1 MCCTSELCH
10 QSLTEEAFKPFR
22 GIEAKSE
29 DLIAD
34 LKMLSYTPKIILYI
48 SSSDFKYCKG
58 GYIEGH
64 FLRKD

>member
-1 MCCTSELCH
+1 EFLLPSFFIHLL
-10 QSLTEEAFKPFR
+10 QSF
-22 GIEAKSE
+22 
-29 DLIAD
+29 
-34 LKMLSYTPKIILYI
+34 ILYI